1 MALQSLGYVAIGST
15 ALDDWTG
22 FSANLLGMQVAD
34 RAGATVSLRM
44 DDRRQRLIIDA
55 DAGVPRCFGWEV
67 ADATALDAAAAR
79 VEAAGIAVRHEPR
92 VWADRRQVADLVSF
106 ADPAGNRLEVFHGAA
121 EATEPFR
128 PGRSISGF
136 RTGPLGF
143 GHAVLTAADA
153 APLVRFY
160 QDVLGFRL
168 SDFMRESFKACFFHI
183 NPRHHSLAI
192 IETGRDALHHLMVEL
207 RSLDDVGQGYDL
219 ALTEKD
225 RVAVTLG
232 RHTNDYMT
240 SFYARSP
247 SQFLFEYGWG
257 GRDVGPDWQV
267 WELTEGPSLWGHERD
282 WLPPE
287 GKREAQRLRIDA
299 AARGVRAP
307 VQVLEGYFA
316 PLSGTCAWWDS
327 LTAA

>member
-1 MALQSLGYVAIGST
+1 MTLQSLGYVAIGSS

-22 FSANLLGMQVAD
+22 FSTNLLGMQVTD
-34 RAGATVSLRM
+34 RAATTVALRM

-55 DAGVPRCFGWEV
+55 DTDVPRCFGWEV
-67 ADATALDAAAAR
+67 ADATALDALAGR
-79 VEAAGIAVRHEPR
+79 VEAAGIAVKHEPR
-92 VWADRRQVADLVSF
+92 AWADRRQVAGLISF
-106 ADPAGNRLEVFHGAA
+106 ADPAGNRLELFHGAA
-121 EATEPFR
+121 CAEEPFQ
-128 PGRSISGF
+128 PGRSLSGF

-143 GHAVLTAADA
+143 GHAVLTTADA

-160 QDVLGFRL
+160 QEVLGFRL
-168 SDFMRESFKACFFHI
+168 SDFMREPFKAFFFHI

-192 IETGRDALHHLMVEL
+192 IETGREGLHHLMVEL

-219 ALTEKD
+219 ALAEQD

-257 GRDVGPDWQV
+257 GRDIDPQWQTREV
-267 WELTEGPSLWGHERD
+267 TEGPSLWGHERD

-287 GKREAQRLRIDA
+287 GKREAQRLRLDA
-299 AARGVRAP
+299 AARGMRAP
-307 VQVLEGYFA
+307 VHVLEGYYA

-327 LTAA
+327 LSAA